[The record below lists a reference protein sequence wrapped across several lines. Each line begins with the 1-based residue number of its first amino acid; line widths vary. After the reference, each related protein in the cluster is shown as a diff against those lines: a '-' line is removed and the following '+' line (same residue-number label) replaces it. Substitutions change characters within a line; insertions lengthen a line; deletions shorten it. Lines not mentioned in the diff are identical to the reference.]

1 MRRDEEQHENQDQI
15 CSNLARFPEQKPQS
29 GNDLKESG
37 KIIQK
42 FRKRKIE
49 RDERQ
54 VKAGHD
60 KMINTGRDKKKGK
73 TDSE

>member
-29 GNDLKESG
+29 GDDLKESG

-42 FRKRKIE
+42 FRIRKIG
-49 RDERQ
+49 RNKRQ
-54 VKAGHD
+54 VKARHD
-60 KMINTGRDKKKGK
+60 EMINTCRDKKKGK